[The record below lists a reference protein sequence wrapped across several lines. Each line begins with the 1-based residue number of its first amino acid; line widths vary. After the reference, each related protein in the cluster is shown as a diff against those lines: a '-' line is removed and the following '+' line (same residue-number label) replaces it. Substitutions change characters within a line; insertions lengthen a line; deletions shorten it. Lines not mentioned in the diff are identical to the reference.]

1 MWTNLYIVLGIK
13 ISEVLVGAVVF
24 GIILIIIIPLP
35 PFLLDLYISLN
46 ITMAVIG
53 IGISLYISKPLDF
66 ASLPTFLL
74 LATMFR
80 LALNIASTRSILLH
94 GEAGHLIE
102 AMGNFVAG
110 GNIVVGIIIFVIIT
124 VVQFMV
130 ITKGAERV
138 AEVAARF
145 ALDAMPGKQMSID
158 ADFNAGLIS
167 SEQAKEKR
175 SNVERES
182 AFFGSMDGASKF
194 VKGDAMAGI
203 IITIINI
210 VAGLT
215 IGMTQKGLPFEM
227 AANKYI
233 ILTIGDAIS
242 ATIPA
247 LILSIATGI
256 IVTRAGSTADSFGQD
271 IAAQFLARPNAFVVG
286 GALLFIFALLPGMPK
301 FILLTITAGLGAFV
315 YMIMNKQRK
324 AAAAKLD
331 TDVDLDEKV
340 DSSGAPRATPEMM
353 YSLLEVD
360 KLAVWVGSN
369 LLDIADPARNGTL
382 VPEIA
387 SLRHQL
393 TLNLGYILPSV
404 RIMDAPSLSGNEYRI
419 VIRDTTVASAEVYA
433 EKMLILREDWD
444 NIYSEPPPGS
454 LPGWEPALQEAA
466 YWVDPDYLEQIDW
479 DRPAAPAVRVLTAH
493 LAEVVRKNIDDL
505 LEKSDVR
512 RILDQVKQFDAQLV
526 DNLVPG
532 AISLGDLRR
541 VFVNLLKERVSIRD
555 IHYILE
561 KLEDLTVSIKD
572 PDMLSEKLRV
582 ALGRQI
588 CLEFST
594 PDRQLPAMA
603 FHPSWEQRLEQ
614 SLQKVENSMVLIL
627 DPRQI
632 QNLVTMISNASR
644 RILEQVERRPI
655 LICGPALRLPLFRLI
670 EQFDPHVHI
679 LSYAELSPDFNI
691 QVMET
696 IGTEM
701 DVPAVSSS

>member
-1 MWTNLYIVLGIK
+1 MPGIK
-13 ISEVLVGAVVF
+13 SSELLVGALVF

-35 PFLLDLYISLN
+35 PILLDIYISLN
-46 ITMAVIG
+46 ITLAVIA

-66 ASLPTFLL
+66 GTLPTFLL
-74 LATMFR
+74 LTTMFR
-80 LALNIASTRSILLH
+80 LALNISTTRSILLH
-94 GEAGHLIE
+94 GEGGDLIE
-102 AMGNFVAG
+102 AMGKFVAG

-138 AEVAARF
+138 AEVSARF

-158 ADFNAGLIS
+158 ADFNAGLIT
-167 SEQAKEKR
+167 SEQAKTKR
-175 SNVERES
+175 AEVERES

-194 VKGDAMAGI
+194 VKGDSMAGI

-215 IGMTQKGLPFEM
+215 IGMTQKGLPFEL
-227 AANKYI
+227 AAKKYI
-233 ILTIGDAIS
+233 ILTIGDSIAAI
-242 ATIPA
+242 IPA

-271 IAAQFLARPNAFVVG
+271 LSAQILARPNALVVG
-286 GALLFIFALLPGMPK
+286 AALLFIFALLPGMPK
-301 FILLTITAGLGAFV
+301 AVLGILGTGLVAFV
-315 YMIMNKQRK
+315 YILQQQKKK
-324 AAAAKLD
+324 AEAGGLD
-331 TDVDLDEKV
+331 SSTEIDESVDQ
-340 DSSGAPRATPEMM
+340 SGAPRATPEMM

-360 KLAVWVGSN
+360 KLAIWVGSG

-404 RIMDAPSLSGNEYRI
+404 RIMDAPSLNPNEYRI
-419 VIRDTTVASAEVYA
+419 VIRDTTVASADVYSDR
-433 EKMLILREDWD
+433 MLILREDWD

-466 YWVDPDYLEQIDW
+466 YWVDPEYLEQIDW
-479 DRPAAPAVRVLTAH
+479 DRPAAPAVRVITAH
-493 LAEVVRKNIDDL
+493 MAEVVRKNIDDL

-512 RILDQVKQFDAQLV
+512 RVLDQVKQFDSQLV

-561 KLEDLTVSIKD
+561 KLEDLSVAMKD
-572 PDMLSEKLRV
+572 PDQLSEKLRV

-603 FHPSWEQRLEQ
+603 FHPSWETRLEQ
-614 SLQKVENSMVLIL
+614 SLQRVDNNMVLIL
-627 DPRQI
+627 EPKQI

-644 RILEQVERRPI
+644 RILEQVERRPV
-655 LICGPALRLPLFRLI
+655 LICGPSLRLPLFRLI

-701 DVPAVSSS
+701 DVPAVGYS

>member
-1 MWTNLYIVLGIK
+1 MPGIK
-13 ISEVLVGAVVF
+13 SSELLVGALVF

-35 PFLLDLYISLN
+35 PILLDIYISLN
-46 ITMAVIG
+46 ITLAVIA

-66 ASLPTFLL
+66 GTLPTFLL
-74 LATMFR
+74 LTTMFR
-80 LALNIASTRSILLH
+80 LALNISTTRSILLH
-94 GEAGHLIE
+94 GEGGDLIE
-102 AMGNFVAG
+102 AMGKFVAG

-138 AEVAARF
+138 AEVSARF

-158 ADFNAGLIS
+158 ADFNAGLIT
-167 SEQAKEKR
+167 SEQAKAKR
-175 SNVERES
+175 SEVERES

-194 VKGDAMAGI
+194 VKGDSMAGI

-215 IGMTQKGLPFEM
+215 IGMTQKGLPFEL
-227 AANKYI
+227 AAKKYI
-233 ILTIGDAIS
+233 ILTIGDSIAAI
-242 ATIPA
+242 IPA

-271 IAAQFLARPNAFVVG
+271 LSAQILARPNALVVG
-286 GALLFIFALLPGMPK
+286 AALLFIFALLPGMPK
-301 FILLTITAGLGAFV
+301 AVLGILGSGLIALVYILQQQKKKAEAGG
-315 YMIMNKQRK
+315 
-324 AAAAKLD
+324 LD
-331 TDVDLDEKV
+331 SSTEIDESVDQ
-340 DSSGAPRATPEMM
+340 SGAPRATPEMM

-360 KLAVWVGSN
+360 KLAIWVGSG

-404 RIMDAPSLSGNEYRI
+404 RIMDAPSLNPNEYRI
-419 VIRDTTVASAEVYA
+419 VIRDTTVASADVYSDR
-433 EKMLILREDWD
+433 MLILREDWD

-466 YWVDPDYLEQIDW
+466 YWVDPEYLEQIDW
-479 DRPAAPAVRVLTAH
+479 DRPAAPAVRVITAH
-493 LAEVVRKNIDDL
+493 MAEVVRKNIDDL

-512 RILDQVKQFDAQLV
+512 RVLDQVKQFDSQLV

-561 KLEDLTVSIKD
+561 KLEDLSVAMKD
-572 PDMLSEKLRV
+572 PDQLSEKLRV

-603 FHPSWEQRLEQ
+603 FHPSWETRLEQ
-614 SLQKVENSMVLIL
+614 SLQRVDNNMVLIL
-627 DPRQI
+627 EPKQI

-644 RILEQVERRPI
+644 RILEQVERRPV
-655 LICGPALRLPLFRLI
+655 LICGPSLRLPLFRLI

-701 DVPAVSSS
+701 DVPAVGYS

>member
-1 MWTNLYIVLGIK
+1 MLNIK
-13 ISEVLVGAVVF
+13 TSELLVGALIF

-35 PFLLDLYISLN
+35 PILLDIYISLN
-46 ITMAVIG
+46 ITLAVIA

-66 ASLPTFLL
+66 AALPTFLL

-80 LALNIASTRSILLH
+80 LSLNISTTRSILLKAD
-94 GEAGHLIE
+94 AGDLIE

-110 GNIVVGIIIFVIIT
+110 GNIVVGIIIFIIIT

-138 AEVAARF
+138 SEVSARF

-158 ADFNAGLIS
+158 ADFNAGLIT
-167 SEQAKEKR
+167 SEQAKDKR
-175 SNVERES
+175 KEVERES

-215 IGMTQKGLPFEM
+215 IGMTQKGLPFDI
-227 AANKYI
+227 AAQKYV

-242 ATIPA
+242 AIIPS
-247 LILSIATGI
+247 LILSIATGV

-271 IAAQFLARPNAFVVG
+271 LSAQLLARPSAFVVG
-286 GALLFIFALLPGMPK
+286 AALLLIFAILPGMPSGVLVTLALG
-301 FILLTITAGLGAFV
+301 LLTFV
-315 YMIMNKQRK
+315 YLLNQQKQK
-324 AAAAKLD
+324 KTAAELD
-331 TDVDLDEKV
+331 TDVEIDETV
-340 DSSGAPRATPEMM
+340 DQSGAPRATPEMM

-360 KLAVWVGSN
+360 KLAVWVGSG

-404 RIMDAPSLSGNEYRI
+404 RIMDAPSLNPNEYRI

-433 EKMLILREDWD
+433 DKMLILREDWD

-466 YWVDPDYLEQIDW
+466 YWVDPEYLEQIDW
-479 DRPAAPAVRVLTAH
+479 DRPAAPAVRVITAH

-505 LEKSDVR
+505 LEKADVR
-512 RILDQVKQFDAQLV
+512 RILDQVKQFDSQLV

-561 KLEDLTVSIKD
+561 KLEDLTVAIKD
-572 PDMLSEKLRV
+572 PDQLSEKMRV

-603 FHPSWEQRLEQ
+603 FHPSWETRLEQ
-614 SLQKVENSMVLIL
+614 SLQKVDNNMVLIL
-627 DPRQI
+627 EPKQI

-655 LICGPALRLPLFRLI
+655 LICGPSLRLPLFRLI

-701 DVPAVSSS
+701 DVPAVSG

>member
-1 MWTNLYIVLGIK
+1 MPGVK
-13 ISEVLVGAVVF
+13 ISELLVGALIF

-35 PFLLDLYISLN
+35 PFLLDLYISINL
-46 ITMAVIG
+46 TLAVIA

-66 ASLPTFLL
+66 GALPTFLL
-74 LATMFR
+74 LTTMFR
-80 LALNIASTRSILLH
+80 LALNISTTRSILLNAD
-94 GEAGHLIE
+94 AGKLIA

-138 AEVAARF
+138 AEVSARF

-158 ADFNAGLIS
+158 ADFNAGLIT
-167 SEQAKEKR
+167 SEQAKTKR
-175 SNVERES
+175 SEVERES

-194 VKGDAMAGI
+194 VKGDSMAGI

-215 IGMTQKGLPFEM
+215 IGMAQKGLPFEV
-227 AANKYI
+227 AAQKYI

-242 ATIPA
+242 AILPA

-271 IAAQFLARPNAFVVG
+271 LAKQLMARPNAFAVG
-286 GALLFIFALLPGMPK
+286 AALLFIFAFLPGMPK
-301 FILLTITAGLGAFV
+301 LVLFILGFGLVAFV
-315 YMIMNKQRK
+315 IYLNKEKNK
-324 AAAAKLD
+324 ANATDLD
-331 TDVDLDEKV
+331 TDVEIDESV
-340 DSSGAPRATPEMM
+340 DQSGAPRATPEMM

-360 KLAVWVGSN
+360 KLAVWVGSG

-404 RIMDAPSLSGNEYRI
+404 RIMDAPSLSPSEYRV

-433 EKMLILREDWD
+433 DKMLILREDWD

-466 YWVDPDYLEQIDW
+466 YWVDPEYLEQIDW
-479 DRPAAPAVRVLTAH
+479 DRPAAPAVRVITAH
-493 LAEVVRKNIDDL
+493 IAEVVRKNIDDL
-505 LEKSDVR
+505 LEKADVR
-512 RILDQVKQFDAQLV
+512 RVLDQVKQYDSQLI

-541 VFVNLLKERVSIRD
+541 VFVNMLKERVSIRD
-555 IHYILE
+555 IHYVLE
-561 KLEDLTVSIKD
+561 RLEDLTVAIKD
-572 PDMLSEKLRV
+572 PDQLSEKLRV
-582 ALGRQI
+582 SLGRQI
-588 CLEFST
+588 CLEFAT

-603 FHPSWEQRLEQ
+603 FHPSWETRLEQ
-614 SLQKVENSMVLIL
+614 ALQKVDNNMVLIL
-627 DPRQI
+627 EPKQI

-655 LICGPALRLPLFRLI
+655 LICGPSLRLPLFRLI

-701 DVPAVSSS
+701 DVPAVGGR

>member
-1 MWTNLYIVLGIK
+1 MGKIQ
-13 ISEVLVGAVVF
+13 ISEIMVGVLIF
-24 GIILIIIIPLP
+24 GIILIILIPLP
-35 PFLLDLYISLN
+35 PFLLDMYISLN
-46 ITMAVIG
+46 ITLAVIA

-74 LATMFR
+74 LTTMFR
-80 LALNIASTRSILLH
+80 LALNISSTRSILLN
-94 GEAGHLIE
+94 GEAGDLIIS
-102 AMGNFVAG
+102 MGKFVAG
-110 GNIVVGIIIFVIIT
+110 GNIVVGLIIFIIIT

-138 AEVAARF
+138 AEVSARF
-145 ALDAMPGKQMSID
+145 TLDAMPGKQMSID
-158 ADFNAGLIS
+158 ADFNAGLIT
-167 SEQAKEKR
+167 SEQAKTKR
-175 SNVERES
+175 GEVERES

-194 VKGDAMAGI
+194 VKGDSMAGI

-210 VAGLT
+210 VAGLS
-215 IGMTQKGLPFEM
+215 IGIAQKGLSFPE
-227 AANKYI
+227 AAKKYV
-233 ILTIGDAIS
+233 ILTIGDSIS

-271 IAAQFLARPNAFVVG
+271 IGSQLQKKPSAFG
-286 GALLFIFALLPGMPK
+286 IGSALLFILAMLPGMPK
-301 FILLTITAGLGAFV
+301 LVLVPMAFV
-315 YMIMNKQRK
+315 LAGAAYYLYKQQ
-324 AAAAKLD
+324 AAPPEEEDID
-331 TDVDLDEKV
+331 TSVELDENV
-340 DSSGAPRATPEMM
+340 DQSGAPRATPEMM

-360 KLAVWVGSN
+360 KLAIWVGSE
-369 LLDIADPARNGTL
+369 LLDIADPAKNGTL
-382 VPEIA
+382 VPEVA

-404 RIMDAPSLSGNEYRI
+404 RIMDAPSLSPNEYRI
-419 VIRDTTVASAEVYA
+419 IIRDTTVASAEIFPD
-433 EKMLILREDWD
+433 KMLILREDWD

-454 LPGWEPALQEAA
+454 IQGWEPALQEGA

-479 DRPAAPAVRVLTAH
+479 DKPAAPAVRVVTAH
-493 LAEVVRKNIDDL
+493 LAEVVRRNIDDL

-512 RILDQVKQFDAQLV
+512 RVLDQVKQTDDQLV
-526 DNLVPG
+526 ENLVPG

-555 IHYILE
+555 IHFILE

-572 PDMLSEKLRV
+572 PDTLSEKLRV

-588 CLEFST
+588 CLEFAT

-603 FHPSWEQRLEQ
+603 FHPSWENKLEQ
-614 SLQKVENSMVLIL
+614 ALQKVDDSTVLIL
-627 DPRQI
+627 DPKQI

-644 RILEQVERRPI
+644 RILEQAERRPV
-655 LICGPALRLPLFRLI
+655 LICGPSLRLPLFRLI
-670 EQFDPHVHI
+670 EQFDSHIHI
-679 LSYAELSPDFNI
+679 LSYAELSSDFNI

-701 DVPAVSSS
+701 DVPAVGGAE

>member
-1 MWTNLYIVLGIK
+1 MGSLK
-13 ISEVLVGAVVF
+13 ISEVLVGALIF

-35 PFLLDLYISLN
+35 TFLIDAFISIN
-46 ITMAVIG
+46 ITLALLG
-53 IGISLYISKPLDF
+53 IGIALYISKPLDF
-66 ASLPTFLL
+66 AALPTFLL

-80 LALNIASTRSILLH
+80 LSLNISSTRSILLH
-94 GEAGHLIE
+94 GDAGHLIH
-102 AMGNFVAG
+102 AMGSFVAG
-110 GNIVVGIIIFVIIT
+110 GNVVVGIIIFVIIT

-138 AEVAARF
+138 SEVSARF

-158 ADFNAGLIS
+158 ADFNAGLIT

-175 SNVERES
+175 SEVERES

-194 VKGDAMAGI
+194 VKGDSIAGI

-210 VAGLT
+210 VGGLA
-215 IGMTQKGLPFEM
+215 IGMTQKGLPFDL
-227 AANKYI
+227 AVKKYV
-233 ILTIGDAIS
+233 ILTIGDALS
-242 ATIPA
+242 ATVPA
-247 LILSIATGI
+247 LVLSIATGI

-271 IAAQFLARPNAFVVG
+271 IATQLMKRPTAFIIG
-286 GALLFIFALLPGMPK
+286 AALLFIFALLPGMPSM
-301 FILLTITAGLGAFV
+301 ILLTLASGMVAFV
-315 YMIMNKQRK
+315 YFLNKKQQQAK
-324 AAAAKLD
+324 ATKLD
-331 TDVDLDEKV
+331 TDVELDGST

-360 KLAVWVGSN
+360 KLAVWVGSA

-404 RIMDAPSLSGNEYRI
+404 RIMDAPSLGMNEYRI

-433 EKMLILREDWD
+433 DKMLILREDWD

-466 YWVDPDYLEQIDW
+466 YWVDADYLEQIDW
-479 DRPAAPAVRVLTAH
+479 DRPAAPAVRVITAH
-493 LAEVVRKNIDDL
+493 LAEIVRRNIDDL

-512 RILDQVKQFDAQLV
+512 RVLDQVKTTDPQLV

-532 AISLGDLRR
+532 AIALGDLRR

-561 KLEDLTVSIKD
+561 KLEDLTVAIKD
-572 PDMLSEKLRV
+572 PDMLSEKLRIS
-582 ALGRQI
+582 LGRQI

-603 FHPSWEQRLEQ
+603 FHPSWESRLEQ
-614 SLQKVENSMVLIL
+614 SLQRVDNNMVLIL
-627 DPRQI
+627 DPKQI

-655 LICGPALRLPLFRLI
+655 LICGPSLRLPLFRLI

-696 IGTEM
+696 IGTET
-701 DVPAVSSS
+701 DIPAVKG

>member
-1 MWTNLYIVLGIK
+1 MPNVK
-13 ISEVLVGAVVF
+13 ISELLVGALVF

-35 PFLLDLYISLN
+35 PMLLDIYISLN
-46 ITMAVIG
+46 LTLSVIA

-66 ASLPTFLL
+66 SALPTFLL
-74 LATMFR
+74 LTTMFR
-80 LALNIASTRSILLH
+80 LSLNISTTRSILLYAN
-94 GEAGHLIE
+94 GGHLIE

-138 AEVAARF
+138 AEVSARF

-158 ADFNAGLIS
+158 ADFNAGLIT
-167 SEQAKEKR
+167 SEQAKAKR
-175 SNVERES
+175 QEVERES

-194 VKGDAMAGI
+194 VKGDSMAGI

-215 IGMTQKGLPFEM
+215 IGMAQRGLPFEV
-227 AANKYI
+227 AAHKYI
-233 ILTIGDAIS
+233 ILTIGDAIAAILPS
-242 ATIPA
+242 

-271 IAAQFLARPNAFVVG
+271 LSAQLIARPSAFIVG
-286 GALLFIFALLPGMPK
+286 AVLLFIFAVLPGMPK
-301 FILLTITAGLGAFV
+301 IVLFILGSGLMAFV
-315 YMIMNKQRK
+315 YFLSQQKK
-324 AAAAKLD
+324 KATAAALD
-331 TDVDLDEKV
+331 TDVEIDERV
-340 DSSGAPRATPEMM
+340 DQSGAPRATPEMM

-360 KLAVWVGSN
+360 KLAVWVGSG

-404 RIMDAPSLSGNEYRI
+404 RIMDAPSLSPNEYRV

-433 EKMLILREDWD
+433 DKMLILREDWD

-466 YWVDPDYLEQIDW
+466 YWVDPEYLEQIDW
-479 DRPAAPAVRVLTAH
+479 DRPAAPAVRVITAH

-505 LEKSDVR
+505 LEKADVR
-512 RILDQVKQFDAQLV
+512 RVLDQVKQYDSQLV

-532 AISLGDLRR
+532 ALSLGDLRR

-561 KLEDLTVSIKD
+561 RLEDLTVAIKD
-572 PDMLSEKLRV
+572 PDQLSEKLRV

-603 FHPSWEQRLEQ
+603 FHPSWETRLEQ
-614 SLQKVENSMVLIL
+614 SLQKVDNNMVLIL
-627 DPRQI
+627 EPKQI

-655 LICGPALRLPLFRLI
+655 LICGPSLRLPLFRLI

-701 DVPAVSSS
+701 DVPAVGRG

>member
-1 MWTNLYIVLGIK
+1 MLNIK
-13 ISEVLVGAVVF
+13 TSELLVGALIF
-24 GIILIIIIPLP
+24 AIILIIIIPLP
-35 PFLLDLYISLN
+35 PILLDIYISIN
-46 ITMAVIG
+46 ITLAVIA

-66 ASLPTFLL
+66 AALPTFLL

-80 LALNIASTRSILLH
+80 LALNISTTRSILLNA
-94 GEAGHLIE
+94 EAGDLIQ

-138 AEVAARF
+138 SEVSARF

-158 ADFNAGLIS
+158 ADFNAGLIT
-167 SEQAKEKR
+167 SEQAKDKR
-175 SNVERES
+175 KEVERES

-194 VKGDAMAGI
+194 VKGDSMAGI

-215 IGMTQKGLPFEM
+215 IGMTQKGLSFDI
-227 AANKYI
+227 AAQKYI

-242 ATIPA
+242 AIIPA
-247 LILSIATGI
+247 LILAIATGV

-271 IAAQFLARPNAFVVG
+271 LAAQLLARPSAFVVG
-286 GALLFIFALLPGMPK
+286 SALLLIFAILPGMPAGVLVTLALG
-301 FILLTITAGLGAFV
+301 LLTFV
-315 YMIMNKQRK
+315 YFLNQKKK
-324 AAAAKLD
+324 AAAAADLD
-331 TDVDLDEKV
+331 TDVEIDENV
-340 DSSGAPRATPEMM
+340 DRSGAPRATPEMM

-360 KLAVWVGSN
+360 KLAVWVGSG

-404 RIMDAPSLSGNEYRI
+404 RIMDAPSLNANEYRI

-433 EKMLILREDWD
+433 DRMLILREDWD

-466 YWVDPDYLEQIDW
+466 YWVDPEYLEQIDW
-479 DRPAAPAVRVLTAH
+479 DRPAAPAVRVITAH

-505 LEKSDVR
+505 LEKADVR
-512 RILDQVKQFDAQLV
+512 RILDQVKQFDSQLV

-561 KLEDLTVSIKD
+561 KLEDLTVAIKD
-572 PDMLSEKLRV
+572 PDQLSEKLRV
-582 ALGRQI
+582 SLGRQI

-603 FHPSWEQRLEQ
+603 FHPSWETRLEQ
-614 SLQKVENSMVLIL
+614 SLQKVDNNMVLIL
-627 DPRQI
+627 EPKQI

-701 DVPAVSSS
+701 DVPAVSG

>member
-1 MWTNLYIVLGIK
+1 MNLTLAVL
-13 ISEVLVGAVVF
+13 AV
-24 GIILIIIIPLP
+24 
-35 PFLLDLYISLN
+35 
-46 ITMAVIG
+46 
-53 IGISLYISKPLDF
+53 GISLYISKPLDF

-80 LALNIASTRSILLH
+80 LSLNISTTRSILLN
-94 GEAGHLIE
+94 GEAGNLIQ

-110 GNIVVGIIIFVIIT
+110 GNIVVGLIIFIIIT

-138 AEVAARF
+138 AEVSARF

-167 SEQAKEKR
+167 SEQAKDKR
-175 SNVERES
+175 SELERES

-194 VKGDAMAGI
+194 VKGDSMAGI
-203 IITIINI
+203 IITLINI

-215 IGMTQKGLPFEM
+215 IGITQKGLPFDL
-227 AANKYI
+227 AAKKYV

-242 ATIPA
+242 AIIPA
-247 LILSIATGI
+247 LILSIATGV
-256 IVTRAGSTADSFGQD
+256 IVTRAGSSSESFGQD
-271 IAAQFLARPNAFVVG
+271 ISAQLLARPNAFII
-286 GALLFIFALLPGMPK
+286 GATLLLIFAMLPGMPS
-301 FILLTITAGLGAFV
+301 FILISMAAGLGALAFMLI
-315 YMIMNKQRK
+315 YQSKK
-324 AAAAKLD
+324 SKTPELD
-331 TDVDLDEKV
+331 TDVEIDENV

-360 KLAVWVGSN
+360 NLAIWVGSN

-382 VPEIA
+382 VPEVA

-404 RIMDAPSLSGNEYRI
+404 RIMDAPSLSPNEYRV
-419 VIRDTTVASAEVYA
+419 VIRDTTVASAEIYVD
-433 EKMLILREDWD
+433 KMLILREDWD

-466 YWVDPDYLEQIDW
+466 YWVDPDYLEQIEW
-479 DRPAAPAVRVLTAH
+479 DRPAAPAVRVVTAH

-505 LEKSDVR
+505 LQKSDVR
-512 RILDQVKQFDAQLV
+512 RILDQVKETDPQLV
-526 DNLVPG
+526 ENMVPG
-532 AISLGDLRR
+532 ALSLGDLRR

-555 IHYILE
+555 VHYILE
-561 KLEDLTVSIKD
+561 KLEDLTVTIKD

-614 SLQKVENSMVLIL
+614 SLQRVENSMVLIL
-627 DPRQI
+627 EPKQI

-644 RILEQVERRPI
+644 RILEQVERRPV
-655 LICGPALRLPLFRLI
+655 LICGPGLRLPLFRLI
-670 EQFDPHVHI
+670 EQFDPHIHI
-679 LSYAELSPDFNI
+679 LSYAELSPDFNV

-701 DVPAVSSS
+701 DVPAVSG

>member
-1 MWTNLYIVLGIK
+1 MGKFN
-13 ISEVLVGAVVF
+13 ISEILVGLVIF

-35 PFLLDLYISLN
+35 PVLLDILISLN
-46 ITMAVIG
+46 ITFSVLA
-53 IGISLYISKPLDF
+53 IGISLYISRPLDF

-74 LATMFR
+74 LTTMFR
-80 LALNIASTRSILLH
+80 LSLNISSTRSILLH
-94 GEAGHLIE
+94 GDAGELIE
-102 AMGNFVAG
+102 AMGLFVAG

-124 VVQFMV
+124 VVNFMV

-138 AEVAARF
+138 AEVSARF
-145 ALDAMPGKQMSID
+145 TLDAMPGKQMSID
-158 ADFNAGLIS
+158 ADFNAGLIT

-175 SNVERES
+175 KDVERES

-194 VKGDAMAGI
+194 VKGDSMASI

-210 VAGLT
+210 VAGLS
-215 IGMTQKGLPFEM
+215 IGMMQKGLGFEE
-227 AANKYI
+227 AAQKYI

-271 IAAQFLARPNAFVVG
+271 LANQLMKKPSAFAIG
-286 GALLFIFALLPGMPK
+286 SALLVILGILPGMPK
-301 FILLTITAGLGAFV
+301 ISMFIMAGVLAYLSYNF
-315 YMIMNKQRK
+315 
-324 AAAAKLD
+324 AKKLEKPD
-331 TDVDLDEKV
+331 EDDDVDTSVELNENV
-340 DSSGAPRATPEMM
+340 DQSGAPRATPEMM

-360 KLAVWVGSN
+360 KLAVWVGAD
-369 LLDIADPARNGTL
+369 LLDIADPAKNGTL
-382 VPEIA
+382 VPEVA

-404 RIMDAPSLSGNEYRI
+404 RIMDAPSLSANEYRI
-419 VIRDTTVASAEVYA
+419 IIRDTTVASAEIYPD
-433 EKMLILREDWD
+433 KMLILREDWD

-454 LPGWEPALQEAA
+454 IQGWEPALQEGA

-479 DRPAAPAVRVLTAH
+479 DKPAAPAVRVITAH
-493 LAEVVRKNIDDL
+493 LAEVVRRNIDDL

-512 RILDQVKQFDAQLV
+512 RVLDQVKHTDEQLV

-561 KLEDLTVSIKD
+561 KLEDLSVSIKD
-572 PDMLSEKLRV
+572 PDALSEKLRV
-582 ALGRQI
+582 TLGRQI
-588 CLEFST
+588 CLEFAT

-603 FHPSWEQRLEQ
+603 FHPSWENKLEQ
-614 SLQKVENSMVLIL
+614 ALQKVDDATVLIL
-627 DPRQI
+627 DPKQI
-632 QNLVTMISNASR
+632 QNLVTMISHASR
-644 RILEQVERRPI
+644 RILEQAERRPV
-655 LICGPALRLPLFRLI
+655 LICGPSLRLPLFRLI
-670 EQFDPHVHI
+670 EQFDSHVHI
-679 LSYAELSPDFNI
+679 LSYAELSSDFNI

-696 IGTEM
+696 VGTEM
-701 DVPAVSSS
+701 DVPAVGG

>member
-1 MWTNLYIVLGIK
+1 MSGVKT
-13 ISEVLVGAVVF
+13 SEILVGALIF

-35 PFLLDLYISLN
+35 TYLIDLFISLN
-46 ITMAVIG
+46 ITLAVIA

-66 ASLPTFLL
+66 AALPTFLL

-80 LALNIASTRSILLH
+80 LALNISSTRSILLKAD
-94 GEAGHLIE
+94 AGDLIL
-102 AMGNFVAG
+102 AMGEFVAG
-110 GNIVVGIIIFVIIT
+110 GNIVVGLIIFIIIT

-138 AEVAARF
+138 AEVSARF

-158 ADFNAGLIS
+158 ADFNAGLIT

-175 SNVERES
+175 DVVERES

-194 VKGDAMAGI
+194 VKGDTMAGI

-210 VAGLT
+210 VSGLT
-215 IGMTQKGLPFEM
+215 IGITQKGLPFDV
-227 AANKYI
+227 AAQKYV

-242 ATIPA
+242 AIIPS

-271 IAAQFLARPNAFVVG
+271 VGAQLLARPNAFIVG
-286 GALLFIFALLPGMPK
+286 AALLFIFACLPGMPK
-301 FILLTITAGLGAFV
+301 GILATIGIGLSALVYFLTQSKKKAEQAGF
-315 YMIMNKQRK
+315 
-324 AAAAKLD
+324 D
-331 TDVDLDEKV
+331 DDVEIDEKV
-340 DSSGAPRATPEMM
+340 DQSGAPRATPEMM

-360 KLAVWVGSN
+360 KLAVWVGSG

-404 RIMDAPSLSGNEYRI
+404 RIMDAPSLNANEYRV
-419 VIRDTTVASAEVYA
+419 VIRDTTVASAEVYSDR
-433 EKMLILREDWD
+433 MLILREDWD

-466 YWVDPDYLEQIDW
+466 YWVDPEYLEQIDW
-479 DRPAAPAVRVLTAH
+479 DRPAAPAVRVITAH

-505 LEKSDVR
+505 LEKADVR
-512 RILDQVKQFDAQLV
+512 RILDQVKQFDSQLI

-532 AISLGDLRR
+532 AIALGDLRR

-555 IHYILE
+555 IHYVLE
-561 KLEDLTVSIKD
+561 KLEDLTVAIKD
-572 PDMLSEKLRV
+572 PDQLSEKLRV

-588 CLEFST
+588 CLEFAT

-603 FHPSWEQRLEQ
+603 FHPSWETRLEQ
-614 SLQKVENSMVLIL
+614 SLQKVDHSMVLIL
-627 DPRQI
+627 EPKQI
-632 QNLVTMISNASR
+632 QNLVTMISNSSR

-655 LICGPALRLPLFRLI
+655 LICGPSLRLPLFRLI

-701 DVPAVSSS
+701 DVPAVSG

>member
-1 MWTNLYIVLGIK
+1 MGGLKT
-13 ISEVLVGAVVF
+13 SELLVGALIF

-35 PFLLDLYISLN
+35 PVLLDIYIALN
-46 ITMAVIG
+46 ITIAVIA

-66 ASLPTFLL
+66 GTLPTFLL

-80 LALNIASTRSILLH
+80 LSLNISTTRSILLD
-94 GEAGHLIE
+94 GEAGDLIQ

-110 GNIVVGIIIFVIIT
+110 GNVVVGIIIFVIIT

-138 AEVAARF
+138 AEVSARF

-158 ADFNAGLIS
+158 ADFNAGLIT

-175 SNVERES
+175 SEVERES

-194 VKGDAMAGI
+194 VKGDSMAGI

-210 VAGLT
+210 IAGLT
-215 IGMTQKGLPFEM
+215 IGMTQKGLPFEL
-227 AANKYI
+227 AAKKYV
-233 ILTIGDAIS
+233 ILTIGDSIS
-242 ATIPA
+242 AILPA

-271 IAAQFLARPNAFVVG
+271 LAAQLVKKPNAFVVG
-286 GALLFIFALLPGMPK
+286 ASLLFIFALLPGMPK
-301 FILLTITAGLGAFV
+301 VPLIGLGLGLIAFV
-315 YMIMNKQRK
+315 YFLAQKKK
-324 AAAAKLD
+324 AGEAAELD
-331 TDVDLDEKV
+331 TDVEIDESV
-340 DSSGAPRATPEMM
+340 DQSGAPRATPEMM

-360 KLAVWVGSN
+360 KLAVWVGSG

-404 RIMDAPSLSGNEYRI
+404 RIMDAPSLNPNEYRV

-433 EKMLILREDWD
+433 DRMLILREDWD
-444 NIYSEPPPGS
+444 SIYSEPPPGS

-466 YWVDPDYLEQIDW
+466 YWVDPEYLEQIDW
-479 DRPAAPAVRVLTAH
+479 DRPAAPAVRVVTAH

-505 LEKSDVR
+505 LEKADVR
-512 RILDQVKQFDAQLV
+512 RVLDQVKQFDSQLV
-526 DNLVPG
+526 ENLVPG

-561 KLEDLTVSIKD
+561 KLEDLTVAIKD
-572 PDMLSEKLRV
+572 PDQLSEKMRT

-588 CLEFST
+588 CLEFAT

-603 FHPSWEQRLEQ
+603 FHPSWETRLEQ
-614 SLQKVENSMVLIL
+614 SLQKVDNNMVLVL
-627 DPRQI
+627 EPKQI

-655 LICGPALRLPLFRLI
+655 LICGPTLRLPLFRLI

-701 DVPAVSSS
+701 DVPAVQG

>member
-1 MWTNLYIVLGIK
+1 MPGIK
-13 ISEVLVGAVVF
+13 SSELLVGALVF

-35 PFLLDLYISLN
+35 PILLDIYISLN
-46 ITMAVIG
+46 ITLAVIA

-66 ASLPTFLL
+66 GTLPTFLL
-74 LATMFR
+74 LTTMFR
-80 LALNIASTRSILLH
+80 LALNISTTRSILLH
-94 GEAGHLIE
+94 GEGGELIE
-102 AMGNFVAG
+102 AMGKFVAG

-138 AEVAARF
+138 AEVSARF

-158 ADFNAGLIS
+158 ADFNAGLIT
-167 SEQAKEKR
+167 SEQAKTKR
-175 SNVERES
+175 AEVERES

-194 VKGDAMAGI
+194 VKGDSMAGI

-215 IGMTQKGLPFEM
+215 IGMTQKGLPFEL
-227 AANKYI
+227 AAKKYI
-233 ILTIGDAIS
+233 ILTIGDSIAAI
-242 ATIPA
+242 IPA

-271 IAAQFLARPNAFVVG
+271 LSSQILARPNALVVG
-286 GALLFIFALLPGMPK
+286 AALLFIFALLPGMPK
-301 FILLTITAGLGAFV
+301 AVLGILGTGLVAFV
-315 YMIMNKQRK
+315 YILQQQKKK
-324 AAAAKLD
+324 AEAGGLD
-331 TDVDLDEKV
+331 SSTEIDESVDQ
-340 DSSGAPRATPEMM
+340 SGAPRATPEMM

-360 KLAVWVGSN
+360 KLAIWVGSG

-404 RIMDAPSLSGNEYRI
+404 RIMDAPSLNPNEYRI
-419 VIRDTTVASAEVYA
+419 VIRDTTVASADVYSDR
-433 EKMLILREDWD
+433 MLILREDWD

-466 YWVDPDYLEQIDW
+466 YWVDPEYLEQIDW
-479 DRPAAPAVRVLTAH
+479 DRPAAPAVRVITAH
-493 LAEVVRKNIDDL
+493 MAEVVRKNIDDL

-512 RILDQVKQFDAQLV
+512 RVLDQVKQFDSQLV

-561 KLEDLTVSIKD
+561 KLEDLSVAMKD
-572 PDMLSEKLRV
+572 PDQLSEKLRV

-603 FHPSWEQRLEQ
+603 FHPSWETRLEQ
-614 SLQKVENSMVLIL
+614 SLQRVDNNMVLIL
-627 DPRQI
+627 EPKQI

-644 RILEQVERRPI
+644 RILEQVERRPV
-655 LICGPALRLPLFRLI
+655 LICGPSLRLPLFRLI

-701 DVPAVSSS
+701 DVPAVGYS

>member
-1 MWTNLYIVLGIK
+1 MPGFKT
-13 ISEVLVGAVVF
+13 SEILVGALVF

-35 PFLLDLYISLN
+35 PILLDLFISLN
-46 ITMAVIG
+46 ITLAVIA

-66 ASLPTFLL
+66 AALPTFLL

-80 LALNIASTRSILLH
+80 LSLNISSTRSILLH
-94 GEAGHLIE
+94 ADAGDLIL
-102 AMGNFVAG
+102 AMGQFVAG
-110 GNIVVGIIIFVIIT
+110 GNIVVGLIIFIIIT

-138 AEVAARF
+138 AEVSARF

-158 ADFNAGLIS
+158 ADFNAGLIT

-175 SNVERES
+175 ENVERES

-194 VKGDAMAGI
+194 VKGDTMAGI

-215 IGMTQKGLPFEM
+215 IGMTQRGLPFDL
-227 AANKYI
+227 AAQRYV

-242 ATIPA
+242 AIIPS

-256 IVTRAGSTADSFGQD
+256 IVTRAGSTADSFGED
-271 IAAQFLARPNAFVVG
+271 VGAQLMARPNAFIVG
-286 GALLFIFALLPGMPK
+286 AALLFIFALLPGMPK
-301 FILLTITAGLGAFV
+301 MVLLTIASGMIFLV
-315 YMIMNKQRK
+315 YMLGVNKKK
-324 AAAAKLD
+324 AEQAALD
-331 TDVDLDEKV
+331 TDVEIDESV
-340 DSSGAPRATPEMM
+340 DQSGAPRATPEMM

-360 KLAVWVGSN
+360 KLAVWVGSG

-404 RIMDAPSLSGNEYRI
+404 RIMDAPSLNPSEYRI
-419 VIRDTTVASAEVYA
+419 VIRDTTVASAEVYSD
-433 EKMLILREDWD
+433 KMLILREDWD

-466 YWVDPDYLEQIDW
+466 YWVDPEYLEQIDW
-479 DRPAAPAVRVLTAH
+479 DRPAAPAVRVITAH

-505 LEKSDVR
+505 LEKADVR
-512 RILDQVKQFDAQLV
+512 RIMDQVKQFDSQLIE
-526 DNLVPG
+526 NLVPG

-561 KLEDLTVSIKD
+561 KLEDLTVAIKD
-572 PDMLSEKLRV
+572 PDQLSEKLRV

-603 FHPSWEQRLEQ
+603 FHPSWETRLEQ
-614 SLQKVENSMVLIL
+614 SLQKVDNSMVLIL
-627 DPRQI
+627 EPKQI
-632 QNLVTMISNASR
+632 QNLVTMISNSSR

-655 LICGPALRLPLFRLI
+655 LICGPSLRLPLFRLI

-701 DVPAVSSS
+701 DVPAVQG

>member
-1 MWTNLYIVLGIK
+1 MPAIKTNEI
-13 ISEVLVGAVVF
+13 LVGALIF
-24 GIILIIIIPLP
+24 GIILIIIIPMP
-35 PFLLDLYISLN
+35 PVLLDLFISLN
-46 ITMAVIG
+46 ITLAVLA

-66 ASLPTFLL
+66 AALPTFLL

-80 LALNIASTRSILLH
+80 LSLNISSTRSILLH
-94 GEAGHLIE
+94 ADAGDLIL
-102 AMGNFVAG
+102 AMGQFVAG
-110 GNIVVGIIIFVIIT
+110 GNIVVGLIIFIIIT

-138 AEVAARF
+138 AEVSARF

-158 ADFNAGLIS
+158 ADFNAGLIT

-175 SNVERES
+175 ETVERES

-194 VKGDAMAGI
+194 VKGDTMAGI

-215 IGMTQKGLPFEM
+215 IGMTQRGLPFDL
-227 AANKYI
+227 AAQKYV

-242 ATIPA
+242 AIIPS

-256 IVTRAGSTADSFGQD
+256 IVTRAGSTADSFGEDVGSQL
-271 IAAQFLARPNAFVVG
+271 LARPNAFIVG
-286 GALLFIFALLPGMPK
+286 SALLFIFALLPGMPK
-301 FILLTITAGLGAFV
+301 GVLITLAAGMAAVV
-315 YMIMNKQRK
+315 YFLAMSKK
-324 AAAAKLD
+324 KAEAAALD
-331 TDVDLDEKV
+331 TDVEIDENV
-340 DSSGAPRATPEMM
+340 DQSGAPRATPEMM

-360 KLAVWVGSN
+360 KLAVWVGSG

-404 RIMDAPSLSGNEYRI
+404 RIMDAPSLNPNEYRI
-419 VIRDTTVASAEVYA
+419 VIRDTTVASAEVYSD
-433 EKMLILREDWD
+433 KMLILREDWD

-466 YWVDPDYLEQIDW
+466 YWVDPEYLEQIDW
-479 DRPAAPAVRVLTAH
+479 DRPAAPAVRVITAH

-505 LEKSDVR
+505 LEKADVR
-512 RILDQVKQFDAQLV
+512 RILDQVKQFDSQLIE
-526 DNLVPG
+526 NLVPG

-541 VFVNLLKERVSIRD
+541 VFVNLLKERVSVRD

-561 KLEDLTVSIKD
+561 KLEDLTVAIKD
-572 PDMLSEKLRV
+572 PDQLSEKLRV

-603 FHPSWEQRLEQ
+603 FHPSWETRLEQ
-614 SLQKVENSMVLIL
+614 SLQKVDNSMVLIL
-627 DPRQI
+627 EPKQI
-632 QNLVTMISNASR
+632 QNLVTMISNSSR

-655 LICGPALRLPLFRLI
+655 LICGPSLRLPLFRLI

-701 DVPAVSSS
+701 DVPAVQG

>member
-1 MWTNLYIVLGIK
+1 MLNIK
-13 ISEVLVGAVVF
+13 TSELLVGALIF
-24 GIILIIIIPLP
+24 AIILIIIIPLP
-35 PFLLDLYISLN
+35 PILLDIYISIN
-46 ITMAVIG
+46 ITLAVIA

-66 ASLPTFLL
+66 AALPTFLL

-80 LALNIASTRSILLH
+80 LALNISTTRSILLNA
-94 GEAGHLIE
+94 EAGDLIQ

-110 GNIVVGIIIFVIIT
+110 GNIVVGIIIFIIIT

-138 AEVAARF
+138 SEVSARF

-158 ADFNAGLIS
+158 ADFNAGLIT

-175 SNVERES
+175 KEVERES

-194 VKGDAMAGI
+194 VKGDSMAGI

-215 IGMTQKGLPFEM
+215 IGMTQKGLPFDI
-227 AANKYI
+227 AAQKYI

-242 ATIPA
+242 AIIPA
-247 LILSIATGI
+247 LILAIATGV

-271 IAAQFLARPNAFVVG
+271 LATQLLARPSAFVVG
-286 GALLFIFALLPGMPK
+286 SALLLIFAMLPGMPTAVLVSLALG
-301 FILLTITAGLGAFV
+301 LLAFV
-315 YMIMNKQRK
+315 YFLNQKKQK
-324 AAAAKLD
+324 AAAADLD
-331 TDVDLDEKV
+331 TDVEIDESV
-340 DSSGAPRATPEMM
+340 DRSGAPRATPEMM

-360 KLAVWVGSN
+360 KLAVWVGSG

-404 RIMDAPSLSGNEYRI
+404 RIMDAPSLNANEYRI

-433 EKMLILREDWD
+433 DRMLILREDWD

-466 YWVDPDYLEQIDW
+466 YWVDPEYLEQIDW
-479 DRPAAPAVRVLTAH
+479 DRPAAPAVRVITAH

-512 RILDQVKQFDAQLV
+512 RILDQVKQFDSQLV

-561 KLEDLTVSIKD
+561 KLEDLTVAIKD
-572 PDMLSEKLRV
+572 PDQLSEKLRV
-582 ALGRQI
+582 SLGRQI

-594 PDRQLPAMA
+594 PDRQLPAIA
-603 FHPSWEQRLEQ
+603 FHPSWENRLEQ
-614 SLQKVENSMVLIL
+614 SLQKVDNNMVLIL
-627 DPRQI
+627 EPKQI

-655 LICGPALRLPLFRLI
+655 LICGPSLRLPLFRLI

-701 DVPAVSSS
+701 DVPAVSG

>member
-1 MWTNLYIVLGIK
+1 MPSVKT
-13 ISEVLVGAVVF
+13 SELLVGALIF

-35 PFLLDLYISLN
+35 TQLIDLFISLN
-46 ITMAVIG
+46 ITLAVIA
-53 IGISLYISKPLDF
+53 IGIALYISKPLDF
-66 ASLPTFLL
+66 AALPTFLL

-80 LALNIASTRSILLH
+80 LSLNISSTRSILLKAD
-94 GEAGHLIE
+94 AGNLIL

-110 GNIVVGIIIFVIIT
+110 GNIVVGLIIFIIIT

-138 AEVAARF
+138 AEVSARF

-158 ADFNAGLIS
+158 ADFNAGLIT

-175 SNVERES
+175 ETVERES

-194 VKGDAMAGI
+194 VKGDTMAGI

-215 IGMTQKGLPFEM
+215 IGMTQRGLPFDL
-227 AANKYI
+227 AAQRYV

-242 ATIPA
+242 AIIPS

-256 IVTRAGSTADSFGQD
+256 IVTRAGSTADSFGED
-271 IAAQFLARPNAFVVG
+271 VGAQLLARPNAFVVG
-286 GALLFIFALLPGMPK
+286 AALLFIFALLPGMPK
-301 FILLTITAGLGAFV
+301 GILATIALGLSALV
-315 YMIMNKQRK
+315 YFLVSSKK
-324 AAAAKLD
+324 KAEAAALD
-331 TDVDLDEKV
+331 TDVEIDESV
-340 DSSGAPRATPEMM
+340 DQSGAPRATPEMM

-360 KLAVWVGSN
+360 KLAVWVGSG

-404 RIMDAPSLSGNEYRI
+404 RIMDAPSLNPNEYRI
-419 VIRDTTVASAEVYA
+419 VIRDTTVASAEVYSD
-433 EKMLILREDWD
+433 KMLILREDWD

-466 YWVDPDYLEQIDW
+466 YWVDPEYLEQIDW
-479 DRPAAPAVRVLTAH
+479 DRPAAPAVRVITAH

-505 LEKSDVR
+505 LEKADVR
-512 RILDQVKQFDAQLV
+512 RIMDQVKQFDSQLIE
-526 DNLVPG
+526 NLVPG

-561 KLEDLTVSIKD
+561 KLEDLTVAIKD
-572 PDMLSEKLRV
+572 PDQLSEKLRV

-603 FHPSWEQRLEQ
+603 FHPSWETRLEQ
-614 SLQKVENSMVLIL
+614 SLQKVDNSMVLIL
-627 DPRQI
+627 EPKQI
-632 QNLVTMISNASR
+632 QNLVTMISNSSR

-655 LICGPALRLPLFRLI
+655 LICGPSLRLPLFRLI

-701 DVPAVSSS
+701 DVPAVQG

>member
-1 MWTNLYIVLGIK
+1 MPGIK
-13 ISEVLVGAVVF
+13 TSELLVGALVF

-35 PFLLDLYISLN
+35 PILLDIYISLN
-46 ITMAVIG
+46 ITLAVVA

-66 ASLPTFLL
+66 GTLPTFLL
-74 LATMFR
+74 LTTMFR
-80 LALNIASTRSILLH
+80 LALNISTTRSILLH
-94 GEAGHLIE
+94 GEGGELIE
-102 AMGNFVAG
+102 AMGKFVAG

-138 AEVAARF
+138 AEVSARF

-158 ADFNAGLIS
+158 ADFNAGLITS
-167 SEQAKEKR
+167 DQAKTKR
-175 SNVERES
+175 AEVERES

-194 VKGDAMAGI
+194 VKGDSMAGI

-215 IGMTQKGLPFEM
+215 IGMTQKGLPFEL
-227 AANKYI
+227 AAKKYI
-233 ILTIGDAIS
+233 ILTIGDSIAAI
-242 ATIPA
+242 IPA

-271 IAAQFLARPNAFVVG
+271 LSSQILARPNALVVG
-286 GALLFIFALLPGMPK
+286 AALLFIFALLPGMPK
-301 FILLTITAGLGAFV
+301 AVLGILGSGLVAFV
-315 YMIMNKQRK
+315 YILQQQKKK
-324 AAAAKLD
+324 AEAGGLD
-331 TDVDLDEKV
+331 SSTEIDESVDQ
-340 DSSGAPRATPEMM
+340 SGAPRATPEMM

-360 KLAVWVGSN
+360 KLAIWVGSG

-404 RIMDAPSLSGNEYRI
+404 RIMDAPSLNPNEYRI
-419 VIRDTTVASAEVYA
+419 VIRDTTVASADVYSDR
-433 EKMLILREDWD
+433 MLILREDWD

-466 YWVDPDYLEQIDW
+466 YWVDPEYLEQIDW
-479 DRPAAPAVRVLTAH
+479 DRPAAPAVRVITAH
-493 LAEVVRKNIDDL
+493 MAEVVRKNIDDL

-512 RILDQVKQFDAQLV
+512 RVLDQVKQFDSQLV

-561 KLEDLTVSIKD
+561 KLEDLSVAMKD
-572 PDMLSEKLRV
+572 PDQLSEKLRV

-603 FHPSWEQRLEQ
+603 FHPSWETRLEQ
-614 SLQKVENSMVLIL
+614 SLQRVDNNMVLIL
-627 DPRQI
+627 EPKQI

-644 RILEQVERRPI
+644 RILEQVERRPV
-655 LICGPALRLPLFRLI
+655 LICGPSLRLPLFRLI

-701 DVPAVSSS
+701 DVPAVGYS

>member
-1 MWTNLYIVLGIK
+1 MPSVKT
-13 ISEVLVGAVVF
+13 SELLVGALIF

-35 PFLLDLYISLN
+35 TQLIDLFISLN
-46 ITMAVIG
+46 LTLAVIA
-53 IGISLYISKPLDF
+53 IGIALYISKPLDF
-66 ASLPTFLL
+66 AALPTFLL

-80 LALNIASTRSILLH
+80 LSLNISSTRSILLKAD
-94 GEAGHLIE
+94 AGNLIL

-110 GNIVVGIIIFVIIT
+110 GNIVVGLIIFIIIT

-138 AEVAARF
+138 AEVSARF

-158 ADFNAGLIS
+158 ADFNAGLIT

-175 SNVERES
+175 ETVERES

-194 VKGDAMAGI
+194 VKGDTMAGI

-215 IGMTQKGLPFEM
+215 IGMTQRGLPFDL
-227 AANKYI
+227 AAQRYV

-242 ATIPA
+242 AIIPS

-256 IVTRAGSTADSFGQD
+256 IVTRAGSTADSFGED
-271 IAAQFLARPNAFVVG
+271 VGAQLLARPNAFVVG
-286 GALLFIFALLPGMPK
+286 AALLFIFALLPGMPRG
-301 FILLTITAGLGAFV
+301 ILLTIALGLTGLV
-315 YMIMNKQRK
+315 YFLVSSKK
-324 AAAAKLD
+324 KAEAAALD
-331 TDVDLDEKV
+331 TDVEIDESV
-340 DSSGAPRATPEMM
+340 DQSGAPRATPEMM

-360 KLAVWVGSN
+360 KLAVWVGSG

-404 RIMDAPSLSGNEYRI
+404 RIMDAPSLNPNEYRI
-419 VIRDTTVASAEVYA
+419 VIRDTTVASAEVYSD
-433 EKMLILREDWD
+433 KMLILREDWD

-466 YWVDPDYLEQIDW
+466 YWVDPEYLEQIDW
-479 DRPAAPAVRVLTAH
+479 DRPAAPAVRVITAH

-505 LEKSDVR
+505 LEKADVR
-512 RILDQVKQFDAQLV
+512 RIMDQVKQFDSQLIE
-526 DNLVPG
+526 NLVPG

-561 KLEDLTVSIKD
+561 KLEDLTVAIKD
-572 PDMLSEKLRV
+572 PDQLSEKLRV

-603 FHPSWEQRLEQ
+603 FHPSWETRLEQ
-614 SLQKVENSMVLIL
+614 SLQKVDNSMVLIL
-627 DPRQI
+627 EPKQI
-632 QNLVTMISNASR
+632 QNLVTMISNSSR

-655 LICGPALRLPLFRLI
+655 LICGPSLRLPLFRLI

-701 DVPAVSSS
+701 DVPAVQG

>member
-1 MWTNLYIVLGIK
+1 MPGIK
-13 ISEVLVGAVVF
+13 ISELLVGALIF

-35 PFLLDLYISLN
+35 PLLLDVYISLN
-46 ITMAVIG
+46 ITLAVIA

-66 ASLPTFLL
+66 AALPTFLL

-80 LALNIASTRSILLH
+80 LALNISTTRSILLKAD
-94 GEAGHLIE
+94 AGHLIQ

-138 AEVAARF
+138 AEVSARF

-158 ADFNAGLIS
+158 ADFNAGLIT
-167 SEQAKEKR
+167 SEQAKAKR
-175 SNVERES
+175 SEVERES

-215 IGMTQKGLPFEM
+215 IGMAQKGLPFQV
-227 AANKYI
+227 AAQKYV

-242 ATIPA
+242 AIIPG
-247 LILSIATGI
+247 LILSIATGV
-256 IVTRAGSTADSFGQD
+256 IVTRAGSTADSFGKDLASQL
-271 IAAQFLARPNAFVVG
+271 LARPNAFAVG
-286 GALLFIFALLPGMPK
+286 AALLLIFAMLPGMPK
-301 FILLTITAGLGAFV
+301 GVLLTLAIGLIAFV
-315 YMIMNKQRK
+315 YFLNQQKKK
-324 AAAAKLD
+324 ATETELD
-331 TDVDLDEKV
+331 TDVEIDETV
-340 DSSGAPRATPEMM
+340 DQSGAPRATPEMM

-360 KLAVWVGSN
+360 KLAIWVGSG

-404 RIMDAPSLSGNEYRI
+404 RIMDAPSLSPNEYRV

-433 EKMLILREDWD
+433 DKMLILREDWD

-454 LPGWEPALQEAA
+454 MPGWEPALQEAA
-466 YWVDPDYLEQIDW
+466 YWVDPEYLEQIDW
-479 DRPAAPAVRVLTAH
+479 DRPAAPAVRVITAH
-493 LAEVVRKNIDDL
+493 IAEVVRKNIDDL
-505 LEKSDVR
+505 LEKADVR
-512 RILDQVKQFDAQLV
+512 RVLDQVKQYDSQLI

-561 KLEDLTVSIKD
+561 RLEDLTVAIKD
-572 PDMLSEKLRV
+572 PDQLSEKLRV

-603 FHPSWEQRLEQ
+603 FHPSWETRLEQ
-614 SLQKVENSMVLIL
+614 ALQKVDNNMVLIL
-627 DPRQI
+627 EPKQI

-655 LICGPALRLPLFRLI
+655 LICGPSLRLPLFRLI

-701 DVPAVSSS
+701 DVPAVGAG

>member
-1 MWTNLYIVLGIK
+1 M
-13 ISEVLVGAVVF
+13 VGALIF
-24 GIILIIIIPLP
+24 AIILIIIIPLP
-35 PFLLDLYISLN
+35 PILLDIYISIN
-46 ITMAVIG
+46 ITLAVIA

-66 ASLPTFLL
+66 AALPTFLL

-80 LALNIASTRSILLH
+80 LSLNISTTRSILLH
-94 GEAGHLIE
+94 ADAGELIE

-138 AEVAARF
+138 SEVSARF

-158 ADFNAGLIS
+158 ADFNAGLIT
-167 SEQAKEKR
+167 SEQAKDKR
-175 SNVERES
+175 KEVERES

-194 VKGDAMAGI
+194 VKGDSMAGI

-215 IGMTQKGLPFEM
+215 IGMTQKGLSFDI
-227 AANKYI
+227 AAQKYI

-242 ATIPA
+242 AIIPS
-247 LILSIATGI
+247 LILAIATGV

-271 IAAQFLARPNAFVVG
+271 LASQLMARPSAFVVG
-286 GALLFIFALLPGMPK
+286 SALLLIFAMLPGMPK
-301 FILLTITAGLGAFV
+301 GVLVTLAIGLLTFV
-315 YMIMNKQRK
+315 YMLNQKKQK
-324 AAAAKLD
+324 AENASLD
-331 TDVDLDEKV
+331 TDLEIDESVDQ
-340 DSSGAPRATPEMM
+340 SGAPRATPEMM

-360 KLAVWVGSN
+360 KLAVWVGSG

-404 RIMDAPSLSGNEYRI
+404 RIMDAPSLNPNEYRI

-433 EKMLILREDWD
+433 DKMLILREDWD

-466 YWVDPDYLEQIDW
+466 YWVDPEYLEQIDW
-479 DRPAAPAVRVLTAH
+479 DRPAAPAVRVVTAH

-505 LEKSDVR
+505 LEKADVR
-512 RILDQVKQFDAQLV
+512 RIMDQVKQFDSQLV

-561 KLEDLTVSIKD
+561 KLEDLTVAIKD
-572 PDMLSEKLRV
+572 PDQLSEKLRV

-603 FHPSWEQRLEQ
+603 FHPSWETRLEQ
-614 SLQKVENSMVLIL
+614 SLQKVDNNMVLIL
-627 DPRQI
+627 DPKQI

-655 LICGPALRLPLFRLI
+655 LICGPSLRLPLYRLI

-701 DVPAVSSS
+701 DVPAVSG

>member
-1 MWTNLYIVLGIK
+1 MPGIK
-13 ISEVLVGAVVF
+13 TSEILVGALIF

-35 PFLLDLYISLN
+35 TFLLDLFISLN
-46 ITMAVIG
+46 LTLAVIA

-66 ASLPTFLL
+66 AALPTFLL
-74 LATMFR
+74 LTTMFR
-80 LALNIASTRSILLH
+80 LSLNIATTRSILLH
-94 GEAGHLIE
+94 GKGGHLIE

-110 GNIVVGIIIFVIIT
+110 GNVVVGIIIFVIIT

-138 AEVAARF
+138 AEVSARF

-158 ADFNAGLIS
+158 ADFNAGLITS
-167 SEQAKEKR
+167 DQAKQKR
-175 SNVERES
+175 QEVERES
-182 AFFGSMDGASKF
+182 SFFGSMDGASKF
-194 VKGDAMAGI
+194 VKGDSMAGI

-215 IGMTQKGLPFEM
+215 IGMLQKGLPFEL
-227 AANKYI
+227 AAQKYI
-233 ILTIGDAIS
+233 ILTIGDALS
-242 ATIPA
+242 AIIPA
-247 LILSIATGI
+247 LILSIATGV
-256 IVTRAGSTADSFGQD
+256 IVTRAGSTGDSFGQD
-271 IAAQFLARPNAFVVG
+271 LSAQFLARPNAFVIG
-286 GALLFIFALLPGMPK
+286 AALLFIFAALPGMPRMMLI
-301 FILLTITAGLGAFV
+301 ILASGLLFFV
-315 YMIMNKQRK
+315 YSIGQAKKK
-324 AAAAKLD
+324 AAAKDLD
-331 TDVDLDEKV
+331 TDVDLDENTDK
-340 DSSGAPRATPEMM
+340 SGAPRATPEMM

-360 KLAVWVGSN
+360 KLAVWVGSG

-404 RIMDAPSLSGNEYRI
+404 RIMDAPSLAANEYRI

-433 EKMLILREDWD
+433 DKMLILREDWD

-466 YWVDPDYLEQIDW
+466 YWVEPEYLEQIDW

-505 LEKSDVR
+505 LEKADVR
-512 RILDQVKQFDAQLV
+512 RILDQVKNFDPQLV
-526 DNLVPG
+526 ENLVPG

-561 KLEDLTVSIKD
+561 KLEDLTVAIKD
-572 PDMLSEKLRV
+572 PDQLSEKLRIT
-582 ALGRQI
+582 LGRQI

-603 FHPSWEQRLEQ
+603 FHPSWETRLEQ
-614 SLQKVENSMVLIL
+614 SLQKIDNNMVLIL
-627 DPRQI
+627 EPKQI

-655 LICGPALRLPLFRLI
+655 LICGPSLRLPLFRLI

-679 LSYAELSPDFNI
+679 LSYAELSSDFNI

-701 DVPAVSSS
+701 DVPAVGRD

>member
-1 MWTNLYIVLGIK
+1 MAGIK
-13 ISEVLVGAVVF
+13 SSELLVGALVF

-35 PFLLDLYISLN
+35 PILLDIYISLN
-46 ITMAVIG
+46 ITLAVIA

-66 ASLPTFLL
+66 GTLPTFLL
-74 LATMFR
+74 LTTMFR
-80 LALNIASTRSILLH
+80 LALNISTTRSILLH
-94 GEAGHLIE
+94 GEGGELIE
-102 AMGNFVAG
+102 AMGKFVAG

-138 AEVAARF
+138 AEVSARF

-158 ADFNAGLIS
+158 ADFNAGLIT
-167 SEQAKEKR
+167 SEQAKTKR
-175 SNVERES
+175 AEVERES

-194 VKGDAMAGI
+194 VKGDSLAGI

-215 IGMTQKGLPFEM
+215 IGMTQKGLPFEL
-227 AANKYI
+227 AAKKYI
-233 ILTIGDAIS
+233 ILTIGDSIAAI
-242 ATIPA
+242 IPA

-271 IAAQFLARPNAFVVG
+271 LSSQILARPNALVVG
-286 GALLFIFALLPGMPK
+286 AALLFIFALLPGMPK
-301 FILLTITAGLGAFV
+301 AVLGILGTGLVAFV
-315 YMIMNKQRK
+315 YILQQQKKK
-324 AAAAKLD
+324 AEAGGMD
-331 TDVDLDEKV
+331 SSTEIDESVDQ
-340 DSSGAPRATPEMM
+340 SGAPRATPEMM

-360 KLAVWVGSN
+360 KLAIWVGSG
-369 LLDIADPARNGTL
+369 LLDVADPARNGTL

-404 RIMDAPSLSGNEYRI
+404 RIMDAPSLNPNEYRI
-419 VIRDTTVASAEVYA
+419 VIRDTTVASADVYSDR
-433 EKMLILREDWD
+433 MLILREDWD

-466 YWVDPDYLEQIDW
+466 YWVDPEYLEQIDW
-479 DRPAAPAVRVLTAH
+479 DRPAAPAVRVITAH
-493 LAEVVRKNIDDL
+493 MAEVVRKNIDDL

-512 RILDQVKQFDAQLV
+512 RVLDQVKQFDSQLV

-561 KLEDLTVSIKD
+561 KLEDLSVAMKD
-572 PDMLSEKLRV
+572 PDQLSEKLRV

-603 FHPSWEQRLEQ
+603 FHPSWETRLEQ
-614 SLQKVENSMVLIL
+614 SLQRVDNNMVLIL
-627 DPRQI
+627 EPKQI

-644 RILEQVERRPI
+644 RILEQVERRPV
-655 LICGPALRLPLFRLI
+655 LICGPSLRLPLFRLI

-696 IGTEM
+696 IGTAM
-701 DVPAVSSS
+701 DVPAVGYS

>member
-1 MWTNLYIVLGIK
+1 MPQLKT
-13 ISEVLVGAVVF
+13 SELLVGALIF

-35 PFLLDLYISLN
+35 TFLLDLLISLN
-46 ITMAVIG
+46 ITLAVLA

-66 ASLPTFLL
+66 ATLPTFLL

-80 LALNIASTRSILLH
+80 LSLNISTSRSILLYAH
-94 GEAGHLIE
+94 GGNLIE
-102 AMGNFVAG
+102 AMGTFVAG
-110 GNIVVGIIIFVIIT
+110 GDIVVGIIIFVIIT

-138 AEVAARF
+138 AEVSARF

-167 SEQAKEKR
+167 SDQAKEKR
-175 SNVERES
+175 SEVERES

-194 VKGDAMAGI
+194 VKGDAIAGI
-203 IITIINI
+203 IITIVNI

-215 IGMTQKGLPFEM
+215 IGMTSKGLPFEL
-227 AANKYI
+227 AIKKYV
-233 ILTIGDAIS
+233 ILTIGDAI
-242 ATIPA
+242 AAIVPA

-271 IAAQFLARPNAFVVG
+271 LANQMLARPNAFII
-286 GALLFIFALLPGMPK
+286 ASSLLFIFALLPGMPK
-301 FILLTITAGLGAFV
+301 GILGLLASGLAFFV
-315 YMIMNKQRK
+315 YLINQQKQK
-324 AAAAKLD
+324 AGGKGLD
-331 TDVDLDEKV
+331 TDLDLDSKT
-340 DSSGAPRATPEMM
+340 DQTGTPRATPEMM

-360 KLAVWVGSN
+360 KLAVWVGSG

-404 RIMDAPSLSGNEYRI
+404 RIMDAPSLNPNEYRV

-433 EKMLILREDWD
+433 DKMLILREDWD
-444 NIYSEPPPGS
+444 NIYSEAPPSS

-466 YWVDPDYLEQIDW
+466 YWVDPEYLEQIDW
-479 DRPAAPAVRVLTAH
+479 DRPAAPAVRVITAH
-493 LAEVVRKNIDDL
+493 IAEVVRKNIDDL

-512 RILDQVKQFDAQLV
+512 KILDQVKQYDTQLV

-541 VFVNLLKERVSIRD
+541 IFVNLLKERVSIRD
-555 IHYILE
+555 VHYVLE
-561 KLEDLTVSIKD
+561 RLEDLSIGIKD
-572 PDMLSEKLRV
+572 PDQLSEKLRIS
-582 ALGRQI
+582 LGRQI

-603 FHPSWEQRLEQ
+603 FHPSWETRLEQ
-614 SLQKVENSMVLIL
+614 ALQKIDNNMVLIL
-627 DPRQI
+627 EPRQI

-644 RILEQVERRPI
+644 RILEQVERRPV
-655 LICGPALRLPLFRLI
+655 LICGPSLRLPLFRLI

-696 IGTEM
+696 LGTEM
-701 DVPAVSSS
+701 DLPVVGA

>member
-1 MWTNLYIVLGIK
+1 MPGIK
-13 ISEVLVGAVVF
+13 SSELLVGALVF

-35 PFLLDLYISLN
+35 PILLDIYISLN
-46 ITMAVIG
+46 ITLAVIA

-66 ASLPTFLL
+66 GTLPTFLL
-74 LATMFR
+74 LTTMFR
-80 LALNIASTRSILLH
+80 LALNISTTRSILLH
-94 GEAGHLIE
+94 GEGGELIE
-102 AMGNFVAG
+102 AMGKFVAG

-138 AEVAARF
+138 AEVSARF

-158 ADFNAGLIS
+158 ADFNAGLIT
-167 SEQAKEKR
+167 SEQAKTKR
-175 SNVERES
+175 AEVERES

-194 VKGDAMAGI
+194 VKGDSMAGI

-215 IGMTQKGLPFEM
+215 IGMTQKGLPFEL
-227 AANKYI
+227 AAKKYI
-233 ILTIGDAIS
+233 ILTIGDSIS
-242 ATIPA
+242 AIIPA

-271 IAAQFLARPNAFVVG
+271 LSSQILARPNALVVG
-286 GALLFIFALLPGMPK
+286 AALLFIFALLPGMPK
-301 FILLTITAGLGAFV
+301 AVLGILGTGLVAFV
-315 YMIMNKQRK
+315 YILQQQKKK
-324 AAAAKLD
+324 AEAGGMD
-331 TDVDLDEKV
+331 SSTEIDESVDQ
-340 DSSGAPRATPEMM
+340 SGAPRATPEMM

-360 KLAVWVGSN
+360 KLAIWVGSG

-404 RIMDAPSLSGNEYRI
+404 RIMDAPSLNPNEYRI
-419 VIRDTTVASAEVYA
+419 VIRDTTVASADVYSDR
-433 EKMLILREDWD
+433 MLILREDWD

-466 YWVDPDYLEQIDW
+466 YWVDPEYLEQIDW
-479 DRPAAPAVRVLTAH
+479 DRPAAPAVRVITAH
-493 LAEVVRKNIDDL
+493 MAEVVRKNIDDL

-512 RILDQVKQFDAQLV
+512 RVLDQVKQFDSQLV

-561 KLEDLTVSIKD
+561 KLEDLSVAMKD
-572 PDMLSEKLRV
+572 PDQLSEKLRV

-594 PDRQLPAMA
+594 PARQLPAMA
-603 FHPSWEQRLEQ
+603 FHPSWETRLEQ
-614 SLQKVENSMVLIL
+614 SLQRVDNNMVLIL
-627 DPRQI
+627 EPKQI
-632 QNLVTMISNASR
+632 QNLVTMISNAPR
-644 RILEQVERRPI
+644 RILEQVERRPV
-655 LICGPALRLPLFRLI
+655 LICGPSLRLPLFRLI

-701 DVPAVSSS
+701 DVPAVGYS

>member
-1 MWTNLYIVLGIK
+1 MPNIK
-13 ISEVLVGAVVF
+13 ISELLVGALIF

-35 PFLLDLYISLN
+35 PMLLDIYISLN
-46 ITMAVIG
+46 LTLSVIA

-66 ASLPTFLL
+66 AALPTFLL
-74 LATMFR
+74 LTTMFR
-80 LALNIASTRSILLH
+80 LALNISSTRSILLH
-94 GEAGHLIE
+94 ADAGHLIE
-102 AMGNFVAG
+102 AMGSFVAG

-124 VVQFMV
+124 IVQFMV

-138 AEVAARF
+138 AEVSARF

-158 ADFNAGLIS
+158 ADFNAGLIT
-167 SEQAKEKR
+167 SEQAKAKR
-175 SNVERES
+175 SEVERES

-194 VKGDAMAGI
+194 VKGDSMAGI
-203 IITIINI
+203 IITIVNI

-215 IGMTQKGLPFEM
+215 IGMMQRGLPFEV
-227 AANKYI
+227 AAKKYI

-242 ATIPA
+242 AILPA

-271 IAAQFLARPNAFVVG
+271 LSSQILARPSALMVG
-286 GALLFIFALLPGMPK
+286 SALLFIFAVLPGMPK
-301 FILLTITAGLGAFV
+301 IVLGVLGSGLAFFV
-315 YMIMNKQRK
+315 YVITQQKK
-324 AAAAKLD
+324 KKDAAALD
-331 TDVDLDEKV
+331 TDVEIDERV
-340 DSSGAPRATPEMM
+340 DQSGAPRATPEMM

-360 KLAVWVGSN
+360 KLAVWVGSG

-404 RIMDAPSLSGNEYRI
+404 RIMDAPSLSPNEYRV

-433 EKMLILREDWD
+433 DKMLILREDWD

-466 YWVDPDYLEQIDW
+466 YWVDPEYLEQIDW
-479 DRPAAPAVRVLTAH
+479 DRPAAPAVRVITAH

-505 LEKSDVR
+505 LEKADVR
-512 RILDQVKQFDAQLV
+512 RVLDQVKQYDSQLV

-561 KLEDLTVSIKD
+561 RLEDLTVAIKD
-572 PDMLSEKLRV
+572 PDQLSEKLRV

-603 FHPSWEQRLEQ
+603 FHPSWETRLEQ
-614 SLQKVENSMVLIL
+614 SLQKVDNNMVLIL
-627 DPRQI
+627 EPKQI

-655 LICGPALRLPLFRLI
+655 LICGPSLRLPLFRLI

-701 DVPAVSSS
+701 DVPAVGRG

>member
-1 MWTNLYIVLGIK
+1 MGNIK
-13 ISEVLVGAVVF
+13 ISEVLVGAIIF
-24 GIILIIIIPLP
+24 GILLIIIIPLP
-35 PFLLDLYISLN
+35 PFLLDVFITLN
-46 ITMAVIG
+46 ITFAVVA

-74 LATMFR
+74 LSTMFR
-80 LALNIASTRSILLH
+80 LALNISSTRSILLH
-94 GEAGHLIE
+94 GFAGDLII

-110 GNIVVGIIIFVIIT
+110 GNFVVGIIIFIIIT

-138 AEVAARF
+138 AEVSARF
-145 ALDAMPGKQMSID
+145 TLDAMPGKQMSID
-158 ADFNAGLIS
+158 ADFNAGLIT

-175 SNVERES
+175 KEVEKES

-194 VKGDAMAGI
+194 VKGDSMASI

-210 VAGLT
+210 VAGLA
-215 IGMTQKGLPFEM
+215 IGMTQKGLAFPE
-227 AANKYI
+227 AAQKYI
-233 ILTIGDAIS
+233 ILTIGDSIS

-271 IAAQFLARPNAFVVG
+271 IAAQLLARPNAFVVG
-286 GALLFIFALLPGMPK
+286 AILLFILGVLPGMPK
-301 FILLTITAGLGAFV
+301 VPMFITSLGLAVAAFTI
-315 YMIMNKQRK
+315 NKRLQGDQEEDDE
-324 AAAAKLD
+324 LD
-331 TDVDLDEKV
+331 TAIDLDESV
-340 DSSGAPRATPEMM
+340 DASGAPRATPEMM

-360 KLAVWVGSN
+360 KLAVWVGSE
-369 LLDIADPARNGTL
+369 LLEIADPAKNGTL

-404 RIMDAPSLSGNEYRI
+404 RIMDAPSLSSNEYRVI
-419 VIRDTTVASAEVYA
+419 IRDTTVASAEIYP

-454 LPGWEPALQEAA
+454 IQGWEPALQEGA

-479 DRPAAPAVRVLTAH
+479 DRPAAPAVRVITAH
-493 LAEVVRKNIDDL
+493 LAEVVRRNIDDL

-512 RILDQVKQFDAQLV
+512 RVLDQVKQTDSQLV

-555 IHYILE
+555 IHFILE

-572 PDMLSEKLRV
+572 PDSLSEKLRI

-588 CLEFST
+588 CLEFAT
-594 PDRQLPAMA
+594 PDRHLPAMA
-603 FHPSWEQRLEQ
+603 FHPTWENRLEQ
-614 SLQKVENSMVLIL
+614 ALQKVDDSTVLIL
-627 DPRQI
+627 DPKQI
-632 QNLVTMISNASR
+632 QNLVTMVSNASR
-644 RILEQVERRPI
+644 RILEQAERRPV
-655 LICGPALRLPLFRLI
+655 LICGPSLRLPLFRLV
-670 EQFDPHVHI
+670 EQFDSHIHI
-679 LSYAELSPDFNI
+679 LSYAELSADFNI

-701 DVPAVSSS
+701 DVPAVGGA

>member
-1 MWTNLYIVLGIK
+1 MSGVKT
-13 ISEVLVGAVVF
+13 SEILVGALIF

-35 PFLLDLYISLN
+35 TYLIDLFISLN
-46 ITMAVIG
+46 ITLAVIA

-66 ASLPTFLL
+66 AALPTFLL

-80 LALNIASTRSILLH
+80 LALNISSTRSILLKAD
-94 GEAGHLIE
+94 AGNLIL
-102 AMGNFVAG
+102 AMGEFVAG
-110 GNIVVGIIIFVIIT
+110 GNIVVGLIIFIIIT

-138 AEVAARF
+138 AEVSARF

-158 ADFNAGLIS
+158 ADFNAGLIT

-175 SNVERES
+175 DVVERES

-194 VKGDAMAGI
+194 VKGDTMAGI

-215 IGMTQKGLPFEM
+215 IGITQKGLPFDV
-227 AANKYI
+227 AAQKYV

-242 ATIPA
+242 AIIPS

-271 IAAQFLARPNAFVVG
+271 VGAQLLARPNAFIVG
-286 GALLFIFALLPGMPK
+286 AALLFIFALLPGMPK
-301 FILLTITAGLGAFV
+301 GILATIGIGLSALVYFLTQSKKKAEQAGF
-315 YMIMNKQRK
+315 
-324 AAAAKLD
+324 D
-331 TDVDLDEKV
+331 DDVEIDEKV
-340 DSSGAPRATPEMM
+340 DQSGAPRATPEMM

-360 KLAVWVGSN
+360 KLAVWVGSG

-404 RIMDAPSLSGNEYRI
+404 RIMDAPSLNANEYRV
-419 VIRDTTVASAEVYA
+419 VIRDTTVASAEVYSDR
-433 EKMLILREDWD
+433 MLILREDWD

-466 YWVDPDYLEQIDW
+466 YWVDPEYLEQIDW
-479 DRPAAPAVRVLTAH
+479 DRPAAPAVRVITAH

-505 LEKSDVR
+505 LEKADVR
-512 RILDQVKQFDAQLV
+512 RILDQVKQFDSQLI

-532 AISLGDLRR
+532 AIALGDLRR

-555 IHYILE
+555 IHYVLE
-561 KLEDLTVSIKD
+561 KLEDLTVAIKD
-572 PDMLSEKLRV
+572 PDQLSEKLRV

-588 CLEFST
+588 CLEFAT

-603 FHPSWEQRLEQ
+603 FHPSWETRLEQ
-614 SLQKVENSMVLIL
+614 SLQKVDHSMVLIL
-627 DPRQI
+627 EPKQI
-632 QNLVTMISNASR
+632 QNLVTMISNSSR

-655 LICGPALRLPLFRLI
+655 LICGPSLRLPLFRLI

-701 DVPAVSSS
+701 DVPAVSG

>member
-1 MWTNLYIVLGIK
+1 MGKIQ
-13 ISEVLVGAVVF
+13 ISEIMVGVLIF
-24 GIILIIIIPLP
+24 GIILIILIPLP
-35 PFLLDLYISLN
+35 PFLLDIYISLN
-46 ITMAVIG
+46 ITLAVIA

-74 LATMFR
+74 LTTMFR
-80 LALNIASTRSILLH
+80 LALNISSTRSILLN
-94 GEAGHLIE
+94 GEAGDLIIS
-102 AMGNFVAG
+102 MGKFVAG
-110 GNIVVGIIIFVIIT
+110 GNIVVGLIIFIIIT

-138 AEVAARF
+138 AEVSARF
-145 ALDAMPGKQMSID
+145 TLDAMPGKQMSID
-158 ADFNAGLIS
+158 ADFNAGLIT
-167 SEQAKEKR
+167 SEQAKTKR
-175 SNVERES
+175 GEVERES

-194 VKGDAMAGI
+194 VKGDSMAGI

-210 VAGLT
+210 VAGLS
-215 IGMTQKGLPFEM
+215 IGIAQKGLSFPE
-227 AANKYI
+227 AAKKYV
-233 ILTIGDAIS
+233 ILTIGDSIS

-271 IAAQFLARPNAFVVG
+271 IGSQLQKKPSAFG
-286 GALLFIFALLPGMPK
+286 IGSALLFILAMLPGMPK
-301 FILLTITAGLGAFV
+301 LVLVPMAFV
-315 YMIMNKQRK
+315 LAGAAYYLYKQQ
-324 AAAAKLD
+324 AAPPEEEDID
-331 TDVDLDEKV
+331 TSVELDENV
-340 DSSGAPRATPEMM
+340 DQSGAPRATPEMM

-360 KLAVWVGSN
+360 KLAIWVGSE
-369 LLDIADPARNGTL
+369 LLDIADPAKNGTL
-382 VPEIA
+382 VPEVA

-404 RIMDAPSLSGNEYRI
+404 RIMDAPSLSPNEYRI
-419 VIRDTTVASAEVYA
+419 IIRDTTVASAEIFPD
-433 EKMLILREDWD
+433 KMLILREDWD

-454 LPGWEPALQEAA
+454 IQGWEPALQEGA

-479 DRPAAPAVRVLTAH
+479 DKPAAPAVRVVTAH
-493 LAEVVRKNIDDL
+493 LAEVVRRNIDDL

-512 RILDQVKQFDAQLV
+512 RVLDQVKQTDDQLV
-526 DNLVPG
+526 ENLVPG

-555 IHYILE
+555 IHFILE

-572 PDMLSEKLRV
+572 PDTLSEKLRV

-588 CLEFST
+588 CLEFAT
-594 PDRQLPAMA
+594 PHRQLPAMA
-603 FHPSWEQRLEQ
+603 FHPSWENKLEQ
-614 SLQKVENSMVLIL
+614 ALQKVDDSTVLIL
-627 DPRQI
+627 DPKQI

-644 RILEQVERRPI
+644 RILEQAERRPV
-655 LICGPALRLPLFRLI
+655 LICGPSLRLPLFRLI
-670 EQFDPHVHI
+670 EQFDSHIHI
-679 LSYAELSPDFNI
+679 LSYAELSSDFNI

-701 DVPAVSSS
+701 DVPAVGGAE

>member
-1 MWTNLYIVLGIK
+1 MPGIK
-13 ISEVLVGAVVF
+13 SSELLVGALVF

-35 PFLLDLYISLN
+35 PILLDIYISLN
-46 ITMAVIG
+46 ITLAVIA

-66 ASLPTFLL
+66 GTLPTFLL
-74 LATMFR
+74 LTTMFR
-80 LALNIASTRSILLH
+80 LALNISTTRSILLH
-94 GEAGHLIE
+94 GEGGDLIE
-102 AMGNFVAG
+102 AMGKFVAG

-138 AEVAARF
+138 AEVSARF

-158 ADFNAGLIS
+158 ADFNAGLIT
-167 SEQAKEKR
+167 SEQAKTKR
-175 SNVERES
+175 SEVERES

-194 VKGDAMAGI
+194 VKGDSMAGI

-215 IGMTQKGLPFEM
+215 IGMTQKGLPFEL
-227 AANKYI
+227 AAKKYI
-233 ILTIGDAIS
+233 ILTIGDSIAAI
-242 ATIPA
+242 IPA

-271 IAAQFLARPNAFVVG
+271 LSAQILARPNALVVG
-286 GALLFIFALLPGMPK
+286 AALLFIFALLPGMPK
-301 FILLTITAGLGAFV
+301 AVLGILGSGLIALVYILQQQKKKAEAGG
-315 YMIMNKQRK
+315 
-324 AAAAKLD
+324 LD
-331 TDVDLDEKV
+331 SSTEIDESVDQ
-340 DSSGAPRATPEMM
+340 SGAPRATPEMM

-360 KLAVWVGSN
+360 KLAIWVGSG
-369 LLDIADPARNGTL
+369 LLDVADPARNGTL

-404 RIMDAPSLSGNEYRI
+404 RIMDAPSLNPNEYRI
-419 VIRDTTVASAEVYA
+419 VIRDTTVASADVYSDR
-433 EKMLILREDWD
+433 MLILREDWD

-466 YWVDPDYLEQIDW
+466 YWVDPEYLEQIDW
-479 DRPAAPAVRVLTAH
+479 DRPAAPAVRVITAH
-493 LAEVVRKNIDDL
+493 MAEVVRKNIDDL

-512 RILDQVKQFDAQLV
+512 RVLDQVKQFDSQLV

-561 KLEDLTVSIKD
+561 KLEDLSVAMKD
-572 PDMLSEKLRV
+572 PDQLSEKLRV

-603 FHPSWEQRLEQ
+603 FHPSWETRLEQ
-614 SLQKVENSMVLIL
+614 SLQRVDNNMVLIL
-627 DPRQI
+627 EPKQI

-644 RILEQVERRPI
+644 RILEQVERRPV
-655 LICGPALRLPLFRLI
+655 LICGPSLRLPLFRLI

-701 DVPAVSSS
+701 DVPAVGYS

>member
-1 MWTNLYIVLGIK
+1 MKNVK
-13 ISEVLVGAVVF
+13 ISELMVGALVF

-35 PFLLDLYISLN
+35 PILLDIFISIN
-46 ITMAVIG
+46 ITLAVIA

-66 ASLPTFLL
+66 GTLPTFLL

-80 LALNIASTRSILLH
+80 LSLNIATTRTILLT
-94 GEAGHLIE
+94 GDGGHLIL

-124 VVQFMV
+124 IVQFMV

-138 AEVAARF
+138 AEVSARF

-158 ADFNAGLIS
+158 ADFNAGLIT
-167 SEQAKEKR
+167 SEQAKAKR
-175 SNVERES
+175 SEVERES
-182 AFFGSMDGASKF
+182 SFFGSMDGASKF
-194 VKGDAMAGI
+194 VKGDSIAGI
-203 IITIINI
+203 IITIVNI

-215 IGMTQKGLPFEM
+215 IGMMQKGLPFEL
-227 AANKYI
+227 AAKKYV
-233 ILTIGDAIS
+233 ILSIGDAI
-242 ATIPA
+242 AAIIPA
-247 LILSIATGI
+247 LVLAIATGI

-271 IAAQFLARPNAFVVG
+271 LAAQLIAKPNAFIIG
-286 GALLFIFALLPGMPK
+286 AALLFIFAFLPGMPS
-301 FILLTITAGLGAFV
+301 IVLLTIAGGLVFFV
-315 YMIMNKQRK
+315 YTLYQKNNKAQQTQ
-324 AAAAKLD
+324 LD
-331 TDVDLDEKV
+331 TDVEIDERV
-340 DSSGAPRATPEMM
+340 DQSGAPRATPEMM

-360 KLAVWVGSN
+360 KLAIWVGSG

-404 RIMDAPSLSGNEYRI
+404 RIMDAPSLNPNEYRI

-433 EKMLILREDWD
+433 DRMLILREDWD
-444 NIYSEPPPGS
+444 NIYSEAPPTS

-466 YWVDPDYLEQIDW
+466 YWVDPEYLEQIDW
-479 DRPAAPAVRVLTAH
+479 DRPAAPAVRVVTAH

-512 RILDQVKQFDAQLV
+512 KILDQVKQFDAPLV

-561 KLEDLTVSIKD
+561 KLEDLTVAIKD
-572 PDMLSEKLRV
+572 PDQLSEKLRIS
-582 ALGRQI
+582 LGRQI

-603 FHPSWEQRLEQ
+603 FHPSWETRLEQ
-614 SLQKVENSMVLIL
+614 SLQKVDNNMVLIL
-627 DPRQI
+627 EPKQI

-644 RILEQVERRPI
+644 RILEQVERRPV
-655 LICGPALRLPLFRLI
+655 LICGPSLRLPLFRLI

-701 DVPAVSSS
+701 DVPAVERG